1 MTKQERQGRM
11 HDLDEGIRICMRCPL
26 HQSRTHA
33 VPGEGPVPARIFFIG
48 EAPGAKEDQ
57 LGRPFVGPSGM
68 LLNRLLETAGLSRAD
83 VYITSCVKCRPPNN
97 RTPHTN
103 ELNIC
108 QATWLN
114 EQIDLANP
122 KIIVLLG
129 RVAQQQVL
137 QDQRNLRQIHGEVI
151 PRDGRQYL
159 LTYHPAVA
167 FHVPETRDSMEE
179 DMAVL
184 KELTRQPARRGAR
197 IPSKSKSL
205 SQ

>member
-1 MTKQERQGRM
+1 MTKQERQRRM
-11 HDLDEGIRICMRCPL
+11 YELDEGIRVCVRCPL

-33 VPGEGPVPARIFFIG
+33 VPGEGPVPAGVFFVG

-68 LLNRLLETAGLSRAD
+68 LLNRLLETAGLNRQE

-97 RTPHTN
+97 RTPHAD

-114 EQIDLANP
+114 RQIDLVDP
-122 KIIVLLG
+122 QVIVLLG
-129 RVAQQQVL
+129 RVALQQVL
-137 QDQRNLRQIHGEVI
+137 KDRRSLRQIHGEVV
-151 PRDGRQYL
+151 PRDGRQHF

-167 FHVPETRDSMEE
+167 FRVPETRDSMGE
-179 DMAVL
+179 DMILL
-184 KELTRQPARRGAR
+184 KQLLATQQHTAGR
-197 IPSKSKSL
+197 
-205 SQ
+205 

>member
-1 MTKQERQGRM
+1 M
-11 HDLDEGIRICMRCPL
+11 HELDEGIRVCVRCPL

-33 VPGEGPVPARIFFIG
+33 VPGEGPVPAEVLFIG

-57 LGRPFVGPSGM
+57 FGRPFVGPSGR
-68 LLNRLLETAGLSRAD
+68 LLNGLLETAGLSREE

-114 EQIDLANP
+114 QQIDLLDP
-122 KIIVLLG
+122 QIIVLLG
-129 RVAQQQVL
+129 KVAAQQVL
-137 QDQRNLRQIHGEVI
+137 QDARSLRQIHGAIVV
-151 PRDGRQYL
+151 RDGRRYL

-167 FHVPETRDSMEE
+167 FRVPETKDSMEQ
-179 DMAVL
+179 DMTML
-184 KELTRQPARRGAR
+184 RELLLQPSR
-197 IPSKSKSL
+197 
-205 SQ
+205 

>member
-1 MTKQERQGRM
+1 MTKHERQQRM

-33 VPGEGPVPARIFFIG
+33 VPGEGPAPARIFFIG

-68 LLNRLLETAGLSRAD
+68 LLNRLLETAGLSRQE

-103 ELNIC
+103 ELNTC
-108 QATWLN
+108 QEAWLN
-114 EQIDLANP
+114 EQIDLVNP

-129 RVAQQQVL
+129 RIAQQQVL
-137 QDQRNLRQIHGEVI
+137 QDQRSLRQIHGEII
-151 PRDGRQYL
+151 PRGGRRYL

-167 FHVPETRDSMEE
+167 FRVPETRDSMEE
-179 DMAVL
+179 DMTVL
-184 KELTRQPARRGAR
+184 RQLLATPQARQEGKKVRR
-197 IPSKSKSL
+197 
-205 SQ
+205 